1 MKKKYDFKFIEKDRY
16 KNWINKEYFKDNF
29 KKNTIN
35 SNNATINKKPFTII
49 LPPPN
54 VTGKLHLGHAWN
66 NVLQDVIIRRKK
78 MLGFEVLFLPGMD
91 HAGIATQNKVK
102 KRLIFEG
109 LLNDK
114 LSKETFLKYAWQWK
128 EEYSNKIRRQWEYL
142 GLHLNYE
149 NEKFTLDSDL
159 SSTVQYVFIELYKQN
174 LIYRS
179 DRIINWDP
187 KTQTA
192 LSNVEVYY
200 QEKNSYIYYLKY
212 FLYNDRSCFL
222 EVATTRPET
231 MFVDQA
237 LMVHPDDKR
246 YKHLIGSK
254 FLIPDTN
261 IVIPLISDFYVKPE
275 FGSGV
280 VKVTPA
286 HDENDFLIGKKHKL
300 KAVLCIK
307 KDGTMN
313 SMALNYENLD
323 RFVCRQKLINVLKDK
338 GFVSKIEP
346 HVCSI
351 PYSSISNVPI
361 EQILS
366 LQWFLKTNELSKNVL
381 NKNKI
386 NFYPLRY
393 KKTFIRW
400 LENLQDWCISRQ
412 LWWGHSIPAWYKDS
426 EIKVQ
431 IESPGKE
438 WKADPDV
445 LDTWFSS
452 SLWPFSVLG
461 WPDKDNFNFK
471 HRFPTDVLVTGYDI
485 LTFWVSRICLQS
497 LQLTHKDPFKDVL
510 LHGLI
515 RDSKGNKMSKS
526 KDNGIDPILVIEKY
540 GTDALRWFL
549 TTNSSPGMDLNYDE
563 SKICASWNFLNKI
576 WNISC
581 FFKLKFNIFTEDFDE
596 NKLLFPEK
604 AILTQFMQL
613 LNKVDILFEKYEFQ
627 KVGKLIYKFVWE
639 DFANW
644 GLEFLKDYIQK
655 PNTQKFLIYIFNN
668 ILKLLNPFIPFLTD
682 FIYVE
687 INKTDTIML
696 SNWPKIN
703 YENLECL
710 KDFEILKNLIIKM
723 RQFIKK
729 YEISSIRLIS
739 IELELSIEK
748 QKILSPFK
756 TTLKKFFQVNEIILI
771 KKVNK
776 ETKNLLFVEKD
787 ISVYLDKNTFLFLN
801 KKKSKSN
808 LQIQKEFIFKEIK
821 RSENILNNKE
831 FLTKANPNKIK
842 EEKNKYQNYLSEYE
856 KIMNFLS
863 HEEE

>member
-1 MKKKYDFKFIEKDRY
+1 MKKKYDFKIIEKDRY
-16 KNWINKEYFKDNF
+16 KNWINKKYFKDNL
-29 KKNTIN
+29 KNNITNI
-35 SNNATINKKPFTII
+35 KKPFTIV

-54 VTGKLHLGHAWN
+54 VTGQLHLGHAWN

-102 KRLIFEG
+102 KRLKFEG
-109 LLNDK
+109 LLNNE
-114 LSKETFLKYAWQWK
+114 LSKEKFLKYAWEWK
-128 EEYSNKIRRQWEYL
+128 KEYASKIRNQWECL
-142 GLHLNYE
+142 GLHLDYD
-149 NEKFTLDSDL
+149 NEKFTLDQDL
-159 SSTVQYVFIELYKQN
+159 SSTVRYVFIKLYKQN

-200 QEKNSYIYYLKY
+200 QKKNSYIYYLKY
-212 FLYNDRSCFL
+212 FLYNDNNFFL

-231 MFVDQA
+231 IFVDQA

-246 YKHLIGSK
+246 YKHFIGSK

-261 IVIPLISDFYVKPE
+261 IVIPLISDSYVKPE

-286 HDENDFLIGKKHKL
+286 HDENDFLIGKKYNL
-300 KAVLCIK
+300 KSVLCMN

-313 SMALNYENLD
+313 KMAFDYEKLD
-323 RFVCRQKLINVLKDK
+323 RFVCRQKLIDVLQEKS
-338 GFVSKIEP
+338 FVSKIEP
-346 HVCSI
+346 YVCSI
-351 PYSSISNVPI
+351 GYSSISNVPI
-361 EQILS
+361 EQRLS
-366 LQWFLKTNELSKNVL
+366 LQWFLKTNELAKNVL
-381 NKNKI
+381 NENKI

-412 LWWGHSIPAWYKDS
+412 LWWGHSIPAWHKGS

-461 WPDKDNFNFK
+461 WPNKDNFNFK
-471 HRFPTDVLVTGYDI
+471 YRFPVDVLVTGYDI
-485 LTFWVSRICLQS
+485 LTFWVSRMCLQS
-497 LQLTHKDPFKDVL
+497 LHLTQKDPFKDVL

-515 RDSKGNKMSKS
+515 RDAKGNKMSKS
-526 KDNGIDPILVIEKY
+526 KGNGIDPILIIEKY

-549 TTNSSPGMDLNYDE
+549 TTNSSPGMDLNYNE
-563 SKICASWNFLNKI
+563 SKIYASWNFLNKI
-576 WNISC
+576 WNISR

-604 AILTQFMQL
+604 AVLTQFMQL
-613 LNKVDILFEKYEFQ
+613 LTKVDILFEKYEFHE
-627 KVGKLIYKFVWE
+627 VGKLIYKFIWE

-644 GLEFLKDYIQK
+644 GLEFLKDHIQK
-655 PNTQKFLIYIFNN
+655 SNTQKFLIYIFNN

-682 FIYVE
+682 FIYIE
-687 INKTDTIML
+687 INKKDTIML
-696 SNWPKIN
+696 SSWPKIN

-723 RQFIKK
+723 RKFVKK
-729 YEISSIRLIS
+729 YEINSFRLIS

-748 QKILSPFK
+748 QKILLPFK
-756 TTLKKFFQVNEIILI
+756 STLKKFFHVNDIILI

-776 ETKNLLFVEKD
+776 KNKTLLFVEKY
-787 ISVYLDKNTFLFLN
+787 ISVYLDKNIFLFLN
-801 KKKSKSN
+801 KQKNKSN

-821 RSENILNNKE
+821 RSENILNNKD
-831 FLTKANPNKIK
+831 FLTKANPNKII
-842 EEKNKYQNYLSEYE
+842 EEKNKYRNYLSEYK